1 MQMANPAPKLL
12 AVDDDVSSAELIAR
26 VAERCGYE
34 SFATSDSRGVVNL
47 ARALKPSLISV
58 DICMPNID
66 ARELFK
72 LLLAAGYSGEVMIV
86 SGQESSVLSSTRDY
100 AEAIGV
106 KVRTVVQKPLDMRAL
121 RQILAQRSGADKAA

>member
-1 MQMANPAPKLL
+1 MANPTPKLL

-47 ARALKPSLISV
+47 ASALKPSLISV

-72 LLLAAGYSGEVMIV
+72 LLLAAGYTGEVMIV
-86 SGQESSVLSSTRDY
+86 SGQESSVLNSTRDY

-121 RQILAQRSGADKAA
+121 RQILALPSSAEKAA

>member
-1 MQMANPAPKLL
+1 MANPAPKLL

-47 ARALKPSLISV
+47 ASALKPSLISV

-121 RQILAQRSGADKAA
+121 RQILAQPSGADKAA

>member
-1 MQMANPAPKLL
+1 MANPTPKLL

-47 ARALKPSLISV
+47 ASALKPTLISV
-58 DICMPNID
+58 DICMPNVD
-66 ARELFK
+66 ACELFK
-72 LLLAAGYSGEVMIV
+72 LLLAAGYRGEVMIV
-86 SGQESSVLSSTRDY
+86 SGQESAVLNATRSY

-121 RQILAQRSGADKAA
+121 REVLTTTKAA